1 MFIVHMPVH
10 PTINTAHQGPSLS
23 NLFNKRGPLGRVI
36 VLDRVWWFKCS
47 ILGPRGFA
55 AQWFVSCWIFPR
67 LVLPDGS
74 LSYENVQYTCRRMRI
89 MQFHADNDNP
99 YVHFRADQ
107 DQTSPLIPPKH
118 IQACVA
124 VSQRPSIAVMFLP
137 WILLGF
143 FGQSAGLCEQ
153 DHFTDLGHVMSL
165 VHDHHTRHG
174 GTELQMGSHF
184 HKINIDL

>member
-1 MFIVHMPVH
+1 MLPKPSYHIWKNDGWPPYDPSTECFPAIVLFLIFFNMLFFPRVF
-10 PTINTAHQGPSLS
+10 AVRWWQRARKSWRLRRDELDELS
-23 NLFNKRGPLGRVI
+23 QRGGPLTR
-36 VLDRVWWFKCS
+36 
-47 ILGPRGFA
+47 LGDHQADHP
-55 AQWFVSCWIFPR
+55 
-67 LVLPDGS
+67 GS
-74 LSYENVQYTCRRMRI
+74 DKPLEI
-89 MQFHADNDNP
+89 
-99 YVHFRADQ
+99 
-107 DQTSPLIPPKH
+107 PLIPPKH

-143 FGQSAGLCEQ
+143 FGRSAGLCEQ